1 MITEIDKSITLFLNS
16 FTGNFFFLDFL
27 FFLFA
32 AVFPIIVAFSL
43 LFLLLRSWK
52 KNKLFVEEALI
63 AGFSAKYLLVNS
75 LRYFFPRERPFEV
88 LDEINLI
95 LPLKDSAS
103 LPSGHAAFLFAV
115 SVVVFYHHKR
125 VGIAL
130 LSFSLI
136 SVLSR
141 VFAGMHFFLDIV
153 SGLLVGVIAGV
164 IVSEIFILKKEKSQT
179 PRRPSR

>member
-1 MITEIDKSITLFLNS
+1 MIAEVDKSITLFLNS
-16 FTGNFFFLDFL
+16 FTGDSFLFDFL

-32 AVFPIIVAFSL
+32 TVFPVIVAFSL
-43 LFLLLRSWK
+43 LFLLLRNWK
-52 KNKLFVEEALI
+52 KNKLFVGEALT
-63 AGFSAKYLLVNS
+63 AGLSAKYLIVNS

-130 LSFSLI
+130 LSLSLV

-141 VFAGMHFFLDIV
+141 VLAGVHFFLDII

-164 IVSEIFILKKEKSQT
+164 VVSEIFIYIKKKKGLK
-179 PRRPSR
+179 